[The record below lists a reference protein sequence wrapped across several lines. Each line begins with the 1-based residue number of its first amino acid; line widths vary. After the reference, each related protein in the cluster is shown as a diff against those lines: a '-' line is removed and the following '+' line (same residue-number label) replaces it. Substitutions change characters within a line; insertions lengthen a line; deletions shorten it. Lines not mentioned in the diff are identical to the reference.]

1 MAPAMKNGRCRLH
14 GGKSTG
20 PLTEAGKRRISLAHL
35 KHGLSTKEAISSRKE
50 FRALLKTLKKNFG
63 QYLGES

>member
-20 PLTEAGKRRISLAHL
+20 PLTKAGKERIAQAHL
-35 KHGLSTKEAISSRKE
+35 RHGRLTKEAISSRNE
-50 FRALLKTLKKNFG
+50 FKAFLKALKKNLG